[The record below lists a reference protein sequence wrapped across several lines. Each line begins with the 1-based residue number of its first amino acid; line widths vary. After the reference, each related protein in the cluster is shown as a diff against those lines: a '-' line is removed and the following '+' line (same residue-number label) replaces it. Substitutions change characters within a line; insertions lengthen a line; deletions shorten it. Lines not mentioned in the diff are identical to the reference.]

1 MTVHRLRPTV
11 FATPI
16 TTGVHV
22 RGWASSF
29 TIEGGAG
36 LWRVWSALAG
46 QLATGVPADR
56 LVAPAGLPPE
66 VRRAID
72 GFLDQLHA
80 HDLLVEVPEGWGESK
95 AEGLPPSSVA
105 RWLEAVAA
113 SPASTW
119 SRLREVTVEVQG
131 AGPVA
136 QAARRALRGTGVRCD
151 DAPSGHDL
159 PSSGQGAP
167 SSHDT
172 LSGQG
177 VPSSQGVP
185 SGHDELS
192 RPDATTGQAVASQE
206 IVPQGVALCARD
218 PLGRVV
224 AAIGAGCGD
233 QVAFVT
239 PVTTAERLPAMVAEL
254 AGRLRVMPAADPPVP
269 LAALVGGAAVHRL
282 VASVGGLLDPAEE
295 ARIGDGPPPEEPAGP
310 VHPAVLVARMDPLR
324 ATYHPWLGDDGA
336 AVPDGDRDRV
346 RREPAVPPP
355 AGPVGLAV
363 ALRRLD
369 VLCDPELGL
378 APPPEPVD
386 LPQVPAA
393 LAIAGKVL
401 GIGATTDAARL
412 DAGLRAAERL
422 AGDDWVVGVDAR
434 HAAGIA
440 LRRAV
445 DAARDSLP
453 GVDVPESA
461 WADSPAARR
470 WWKALTL
477 RFGIDARVRV
487 RRLAPTAVHARIIA
501 GDTVLAWA
509 VEATSADAVGLA
521 ALAATGVAQ
530 ARAAG
535 IEVMTGEITL
545 NGASPGWL
553 PTELDSG
560 GWSAPNWHW
569 PAGVAEAEDE
579 LQRALAPLVGPPPDP
594 PLTAIV
600 APGVLRAGFALTR
613 LPATVAARP
622 QPTGEV
628 VEVRS

>member
-16 TTGVHV
+16 STGVHV

-46 QLATGVPADR
+46 QLAAGVPGDQLA
-56 LVAPAGLPPE
+56 APAGLPPE
-66 VRRAID
+66 VRRAIE

-80 HDLLVEVPEGWGESK
+80 HDLLVEVPQGWGESGV
-95 AEGLPPSSVA
+95 AELPPSGVA

-119 SRLREVTVEVQG
+119 SRLRDVTVEVRG

-136 QAARRALRGTGVRCD
+136 DAARRALRDAGVRCGD
-151 DAPSGHDL
+151 EPSGHVE
-159 PSSGQGAP
+159 PAGHAE
-167 SSHDT
+167 
-172 LSGQG
+172 
-177 VPSSQGVP
+177 P
-185 SGHDELS
+185 SGHAEPAG
-192 RPDATTGQAVASQE
+192 RDAVGQAVE
-206 IVPQGVALCARD
+206 LRTVALFARD
-218 PLGRVV
+218 RQGRVV
-224 AAIGAGCGD
+224 AATGAGCGD
-233 QVAFVT
+233 EVAFVT
-239 PVTTAERLPAMVAEL
+239 PVSTAGRLPAVVAEL
-254 AGRLRVMPAADPPVP
+254 AGRLRAVPAADPPVP

-282 VASVGGLLDPAEE
+282 LASVGGLLDPAEE
-295 ARIGDGPPPEEPAGP
+295 IKIADGPPPEEPAGP

-324 ATYHPWLGDDGA
+324 ASYHPWLGDAGA
-336 AVPDGDRDRV
+336 APTGVRDRA
-346 RREPAVPPP
+346 RREPAD
-355 AGPVGLAV
+355 AGPAAALPAAALPAAAVDLAV

-378 APPPEPVD
+378 LPPPEPAD

-393 LAIAGKVL
+393 LAIADKVL
-401 GIGATTDAARL
+401 GIGATADAARL

-422 AGDDWVVGVDAR
+422 AGDGWVVGVDAR
-434 HAAGIA
+434 HAAGVA

-445 DAARDSLP
+445 HAARNSLP
-453 GVDVPESA
+453 GADVPESS

-487 RRLAPTAVHARIIA
+487 RRLAPTAMHAEIIA
-501 GDTVLAWA
+501 GGTVLAWA
-509 VEATSADAVGLA
+509 VEATAADAVGLA

-535 IEVMTGEITL
+535 VAVTTGGITL
-545 NGASPGWL
+545 NGAAPGWL
-553 PTELDSG
+553 PPEPDTG
-560 GWSAPNWHW
+560 GRSTPNWHW
-569 PAGVAEAEDE
+569 PAGIAEAEE
-579 LQRALAPLVGPPPDP
+579 KLQRALEPLVGPPPEQ
-594 PLTAIV
+594 PLTAMV
-600 APGVLRAGFALTR
+600 DPGVLRAGFALTR
-613 LPATVAARP
+613 LPTIVGAHPQRVA
-622 QPTGEV
+622 EV